1 MKDLSKIVLLA
12 LLVLLIV
19 VLSTFH
25 VSTGAF
31 HMGGFRRLLPLLAI
45 GWLIWMFSRGGCC
58 CRRRSPA
65 PDDET
70 AEPDDAA
77 EPDA

>member
-1 MKDLSKIVLLA
+1 MKDLSKIALLA

-25 VSTGAF
+25 VSTEAF
-31 HMGGFRRLLPLLAI
+31 LTGGFRRLLPLLAI

-58 CRRRSPA
+58 CRRRSSA
-65 PDDET
+65 PDDE
-70 AEPDDAA
+70 AGSDAA

>member
-1 MKDLSKIVLLA
+1 MKDFSKIILLA

-25 VSTGAF
+25 VATDVF
-31 HMGGFRRLLPLLAI
+31 HAGGFRRLLPLLAI

-58 CRRRSPA
+58 CSRRRSPA
-65 PDDET
+65 PE
-70 AEPDDAA
+70 AP
-77 EPDA
+77 EPDADEPEA